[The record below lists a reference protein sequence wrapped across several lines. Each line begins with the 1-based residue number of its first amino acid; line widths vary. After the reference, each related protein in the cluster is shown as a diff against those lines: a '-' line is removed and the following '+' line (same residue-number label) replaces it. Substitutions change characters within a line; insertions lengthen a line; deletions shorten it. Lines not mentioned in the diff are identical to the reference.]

1 MQSGSSQ
8 IRKMKAEKHI
18 IEVIKSRQ
26 TVRNTGDILGKTDH
40 PVNTKIY
47 VEIIA
52 YMD

>member
-1 MQSGSSQ
+1 MQSESTQ
-8 IRKMKAEKHI
+8 IREMKAEKNI
-18 IEVIKSRQ
+18 IEVKKSRE

-40 PVNTKIY
+40 PVNTRIY